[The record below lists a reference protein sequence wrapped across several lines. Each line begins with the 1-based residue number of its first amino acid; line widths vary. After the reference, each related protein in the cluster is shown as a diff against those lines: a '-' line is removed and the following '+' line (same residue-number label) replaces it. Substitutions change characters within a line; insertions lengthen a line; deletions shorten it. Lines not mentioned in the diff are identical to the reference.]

1 MTFKKSFYKEN
12 VTFNVV
18 FLQKGIEL
26 SQISKR
32 ILIQILQLWE
42 IWEIWSIV
50 DEMDYSAYFDLNHSS
65 VKSIKDYLK
74 TDYRFYSE
82 NTKALYDRYGIT
94 PFQILNNIENYKDD
108 LVIKELNPIFSLNQ
122 VIERKLRETNCI
134 HPFINQTLSSIITKE
149 LYENFLDHHSQSF
162 FGKNSSL
169 SFMSMALREKLHN
182 QNPKIIERNILGE
195 ELPEYIDF
203 FKTNGKF
210 LNRAIIQYSFL
221 DFGIGI
227 VESLRKEYLNRNS
240 NKFNIENLSDNEIL
254 EFAFNYDSSRHPIN
268 SNIDDREVFIPRGL
282 FDLLT
287 IVKRYK
293 GLIIIR
299 SNDGRIIYNFSSNS
313 DYQDAL
319 VKSNDEE
326 IFDRWKALA
335 GIGV

>member
-1 MTFKKSFYKEN
+1 
-12 VTFNVV
+12 
-18 FLQKGIEL
+18 
-26 SQISKR
+26 
-32 ILIQILQLWE
+32 
-42 IWEIWSIV
+42 
-50 DEMDYSAYFDLNHSS
+50 
-65 VKSIKDYLK
+65 
-74 TDYRFYSE
+74 
-82 NTKALYDRYGIT
+82 
-94 PFQILNNIENYKDD
+94 
-108 LVIKELNPIFSLNQ
+108 
-122 VIERKLRETNCI
+122 
-134 HPFINQTLSSIITKE
+134 
-149 LYENFLDHHSQSF
+149 
-162 FGKNSSL
+162 L

-326 IFDRWKALA
+326 ISFFPGTFLTIYLPEIKDEKQYDSAV
-335 GIGV
+335 IK